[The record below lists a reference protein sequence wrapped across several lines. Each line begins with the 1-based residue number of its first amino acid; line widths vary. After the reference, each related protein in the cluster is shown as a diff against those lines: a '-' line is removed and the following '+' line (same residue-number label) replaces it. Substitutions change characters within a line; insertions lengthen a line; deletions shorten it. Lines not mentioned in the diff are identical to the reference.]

1 MLAIYETV
9 NRRLTRAD
17 EIEEG
22 TWICLTAPSQEEIRE
37 VAATLDIEP
46 ADVQAALDPE
56 ESARIAL
63 EDGYTVILVDIPVKP
78 AGQGEGIY
86 TTVPLGI
93 LLTQDLII
101 TVCSVETAVLGDFA
115 ACRVRGFSTRK
126 KMRFVYQILYRAAT
140 LYQQELRLIDRR
152 RQSIEKNLTG
162 TLRDSDLMELHGLE
176 SSLVYFATS
185 LRANL
190 TVLDRLTRY
199 KRLEQYPDDRELL
212 DDVIVEIRQAIE
224 MTGIYRDDIKG
235 TRELFSSILDNRLN
249 NAMKY
254 LTSIT
259 LIMAVPTVISG
270 LYGMNVNLDGM
281 PFANSFWGFTI
292 VCGIIVAVCLVS
304 AWILHKKHML

>member
-56 ESARIAL
+56 ESARISL
-63 EDGYTVILVDIPVKP
+63 EDGYTVIIVDIPLKVDG
-78 AGQGEGIY
+78 AAEGVY
-86 TTVPLGI
+86 TTIPLGI
-93 LLTQDLII
+93 LLTQTTI
-101 TVCSVETAVLGDFA
+101 TKVCSVDTPVLSDFA
-115 ACRVRGFSTRK
+115 SCGVRGFSTK
-126 KMRFVYQILYRAAT
+126 MKMRFVYQILYRAAT
-140 LYQQELRLIDRR
+140 MYQQELRLIDRR
-152 RQSIEKNLTG
+152 RQEIEKNLTG

-176 SSLVYFATS
+176 STLVYFATS
-185 LRANL
+185 LRANS

-199 KRLEQYPDDRELL
+199 KRLEQYPDDMELL

-224 MTGIYRDDIKG
+224 MTSIYRDDIKG

-254 LTSIT
+254 LTSVT
-259 LIMAVPTVISG
+259 LLMAVPTVISG
-270 LYGMNVNLDGM
+270 LYGMNVDIDGM
-281 PFANSFWGFTI
+281 PFSGSDYGFVI
-292 VCGIIVAVCLVS
+292 VCLLTLAICGIA
-304 AWILHKKHML
+304 AWVLHKKHML